1 MVQAAEGGEL
11 TLDANP
17 VGCLACH
24 ERVAR
29 TCGCCTPCYTRHK
42 KAVAQGKTTWAALVA
57 VGLVLPAQPLGAGW
71 RRWEIRPGP
80 DTPAGPS

>member
-1 MVQAAEGGEL
+1 M
-11 TLDANP
+11 DANP
-17 VGCLACH
+17 VGCLTCH

-29 TCGCCTPCYTRHK
+29 TRGCCTRCHTRHK

-57 VGLVLPAQPLGAGW
+57 VGLVLPAQPQGAGW

-80 DTPAGPS
+80 DMPAKQS